1 MALRGRFERKSLGGF
16 GELKKR
22 RRGVSRRGTRR
33 VGERRGH
40 RRAVKLKKRKKEV
53 GGGLWF
59 WVLGIWVRKIRAR
72 EVVEPGV

>member
-1 MALRGRFERKSLGGF
+1 MALIGQFEQKSLGGF
-16 GELKKR
+16 GELYKR
-22 RRGVSRRGTRR
+22 RRGASRRGTRR
-33 VGERRGH
+33 VGERRGR
-40 RRAVKLKKRKKEV
+40 RRAVKLKKKEA